1 MQRRLSIAMGMI
13 TKPDI
18 YFLDEPTLGLD
29 VRSRRELWKNLE
41 VLKGDMTIILTTHYL
56 EEAEALADRI
66 CILENGTLKALGT
79 AEALKMQTHSATFED
94 AF

>member
-1 MQRRLSIAMGMI
+1 
-13 TKPDI
+13 
-18 YFLDEPTLGLD
+18 
-29 VRSRRELWKNLE
+29 
-41 VLKGDMTIILTTHYL
+41 MTIILTTHYL

-94 AF
+94 AFLAICDGEAGVKRAVCLSFAISNAENIVRKAKPKTMSPGAKC

>member
-41 VLKGDMTIILTTHYL
+41 
-56 EEAEALADRI
+56 
-66 CILENGTLKALGT
+66 TLKET
-79 AEALKMQTHSATFED
+79 
-94 AF
+94 